1 MNPKCINCKHSNG
14 KYSKVADGLLFTW
27 CRKHRNHF
35 SPNDSCEYFENKE
48 VKLFED

>member
-35 SPNDSCEYFENKE
+35 SPNDSCECFENKE